1 MTGRVQSSP
10 LSAPPRLTG
19 AERNAGILAR
29 GGERL
34 LHSPV
39 AISSRGITHDL
50 SWKRPIGEL
59 LYELIDIAPALHLRS
74 LRDGRRAI
82 RHPVPPSFSSHMH
95 NSIHPLFVESLGG
108 WCRSRDAAA
117 AKRDTI
123 VAQRGVAPVGSASA
137 THTTPTATRQPRQA
151 PRSRPHIRPPPSHPP
166 PPLKSSLFGRSPWRR
181 SRASGSRGRNERPHW
196 RPHGRGCGKR
206 CATAIGTR
214 ASTSTAARTVTL
226 SSSSTKAPCAWSG
239 TRATCASRASKTSAA
254 TRSLAT
260 ARGRSAR
267 GCSSS

>member
-151 PRSRPHIRPPPSHPP
+151 PRCSHTPRPGIADWMGRCHRASSPSSSLSPCQPNPLSLGRTPPSP
-166 PPLKSSLFGRSPWRR
+166 PPLETVS
-181 SRASGSRGRNERPHW
+181 AGSRTEAQRP
-196 RPHGRGCGKR
+196 P
-206 CATAIGTR
+206 
-214 ASTSTAARTVTL
+214 
-226 SSSSTKAPCAWSG
+226 
-239 TRATCASRASKTSAA
+239 ASKRMNGSE
-254 TRSLAT
+254 
-260 ARGRSAR
+260 
-267 GCSSS
+267 